1 LLMVDVRNYRLA
13 MKRLADLKVLVVDDL
28 RPDRTLLK
36 KLLTKIGCQHVDEA
50 SDGLQ
55 AADLTATMRYD
66 VVFLDWNL
74 PNKTGLEILRKYRVD
89 KNYDDTAF
97 VMFSGESESRYLIEA
112 LRTGATS
119 YIVKPVDETAVR
131 AHVAEVLEWLNLKK
145 FLSR

>member
-1 LLMVDVRNYRLA
+1 
-13 MKRLADLKVLVVDDL
+13 MKRPADLKVLVVDDL

-36 KLLTKIGCQHVDEA
+36 KLLKKIGCQHVDEA
-50 SDGLQ
+50 SDERE

-131 AHVAEVLEWLNLKK
+131 AHVTEVLEWLNLKK
-145 FLSR
+145 LLSR

>member
-1 LLMVDVRNYRLA
+1 
-13 MKRLADLKVLVVDDL
+13 MKRPADLKVLVVDDM

-36 KLLTKIGCQHVDEA
+36 QLLKKLGCQHVDEA
-50 SDGLQ
+50 SDELE

-89 KNYDDTAF
+89 KDYDDTAF

-145 FLSR
+145 LLSR